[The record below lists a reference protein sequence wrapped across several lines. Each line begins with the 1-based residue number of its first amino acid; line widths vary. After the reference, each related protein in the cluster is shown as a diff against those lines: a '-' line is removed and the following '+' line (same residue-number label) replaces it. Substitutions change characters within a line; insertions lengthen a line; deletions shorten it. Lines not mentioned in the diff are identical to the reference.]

1 MINDLKGIPLSGPV
15 SEDVFREAEAHM
27 LGHPLTEEQ
36 VELAH
41 DVACNNGEGEE
52 VLFPG
57 LNRDLPHPVWLSLV
71 LLLLWGIIVAGGLV
85 CA

>member
-1 MINDLKGIPLSGPV
+1 M
-15 SEDVFREAEAHM
+15 
-27 LGHPLTEEQ
+27 TEEQ

-41 DVACNNGEGEE
+41 DVACNNAEPE

-71 LLLLWGIIVAGGLV
+71 VLLLWGLIRALV
-85 CA
+85 LSWIG

>member
-1 MINDLKGIPLSGPV
+1 MTWQTDDRALYWQQRSLD
-15 SEDVFREAEAHM
+15 EQQAEALRRM
-27 LGHPLTEEQ
+27 TEEQ

-41 DVACNNGEGEE
+41 DVACNNAEGEE

-71 LLLLWGIIVAGGLV
+71 VLLLWGLVVAGGLV